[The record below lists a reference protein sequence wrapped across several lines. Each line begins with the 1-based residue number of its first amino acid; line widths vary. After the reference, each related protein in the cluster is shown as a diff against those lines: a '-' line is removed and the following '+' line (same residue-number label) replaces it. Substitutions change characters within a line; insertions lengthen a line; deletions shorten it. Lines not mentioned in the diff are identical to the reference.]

1 MKTFPQVYAALR
13 RRSRGQYTLLAACCF
28 FSVLLITAYSCMM
41 RSPTI
46 LTVLPEGGD
55 SRKQIMMIFVLAV
68 LGCGVFTT
76 YAAGLFFRQKSR
88 ETGIFLALG
97 ASRRQIQHELFRE
110 MGILSAGSCAAGAVL
125 AAPMSWLIWQVFRLF
140 IVNSDEMRLT
150 FDPKAYLLSLAF
162 SLFVIVMVF
171 FLGSRSIRRTNIID
185 VVQESHKSE
194 PIKAV
199 PRWYGGLGILLVA
212 VGLFTGYISSYVF
225 VVLLH
230 WFPPE
235 GFTGI
240 FYIPALVG
248 LYMLLLHTVVNGW
261 GGKRRQYKDLISTS
275 MMKFQGRQT
284 VRNLLVMTL
293 LIAGAYF
300 GSFYSPM
307 MGTGSMM
314 GYDARPVD
322 YVYHFRADQDIPQG
336 EEVEQLAAQYDVEI
350 TRYDQAPLYRLGI
363 DGDDTIETKAAVGVT
378 THQEYLELK
387 NSELFL
393 SASDYSRLT
402 GETLT
407 LQPGQVVGIQDPI
420 NGTGGMFDPYPHL
433 ITNALTGARLAV
445 EPLEP
450 IAYQSLFGYFVLNDQ
465 DLAAL
470 SEGLPPEWREE
481 VVFFNVTN
489 CPDTYDFAK
498 TLFNEIVDRSGPEVE
513 LVDSWDPV
521 VRERDIAET
530 GRYWADPE
538 NVQETAGV
546 TIDYDQRE
554 SSAFTLYWQY
564 MPQFRVLDKAD
575 FILKMAVFI
584 MIFVFVAIVCFAA
597 VFIIAYTRSM
607 TIALTNRQVYDDL
620 RHLGAPN
627 AYLYHSA
634 RSQVKRVFFT
644 PALIG
649 TILIYAFYLIIMLFN
664 GQKVEISV
672 TEAAGLAASFG
683 VIVGVSALLYGVYRF
698 SLGKVCRTLG
708 IQRKKKRTA

>member
-1 MKTFPQVYAALR
+1 MKTFTQVYASLR
-13 RRSRGQYTLLAACCF
+13 RRSRGQYALLGGCSF
-28 FSVLLITAYSCMM
+28 FSVLLITAYACMM

-68 LGCGVFTT
+68 IGCAVFTT

-97 ASRRQIQHELFRE
+97 ASRKQIQSELFRE
-110 MGILSAGSCAAGAVL
+110 MGLLSVGTCAAGAVL
-125 AAPMSWLIWQVFRLF
+125 GMPLAWVIWQCFRMSV
-140 IVNSDEMRLT
+140 VNTREMRLT
-150 FDPKAYLLSLAF
+150 FDPQAYLLTLLF
-162 SLFVIVMVF
+162 SVFVILMIFV
-171 FLGSRSIRRTNIID
+171 LGWRSIRRTNIID

-199 PRWYGGLGILLVA
+199 PRWYGGLGIVLTA
-212 VGLFTGYISSYVF
+212 AGLFTGYMSSTVF
-225 VVLLH
+225 IQVLH
-230 WFPPE
+230 WYPPE
-235 GFTGI
+235 GLTGI

-293 LIAGAYF
+293 LIVAAYF

-307 MGTGSMM
+307 MGAGAMV

-350 TRYDQAPLYRLGI
+350 TRYAQAPLLRLGI
-363 DGDDTIETKAAVGVT
+363 DGYDAIETETALGVKVRE
-378 THQEYLELK
+378 EYLELK

-393 SASDYSRLT
+393 SAGDYSRLT
-402 GETLT
+402 GESLT
-407 LQPGQVVGIQDPI
+407 LQPGQVVCIIDPI
-420 NGTGGMFDPYPHL
+420 NGTGGRMDPYPHI
-433 ITNALTGARLAV
+433 ITNALTGARLSV

-450 IAYQSLFGYFVLNDQ
+450 IAYQSLFGYYVMNDQ

-481 VVFFNVTN
+481 VVLFDVAD
-489 CPDTYDFAK
+489 CESSYPFAK
-498 TLFNEIVDRSGPEVE
+498 ALFNEIVDRSGPEVAI
-513 LVDSWDPV
+513 VDSWDPI

-530 GRYWADPE
+530 GSYFADPE
-538 NVQETAGV
+538 TLLELNGI
-546 TIDYDQRE
+546 TIDYNQRE
-554 SSAFTLYWQY
+554 GSTFTIYWKY
-564 MPQFRVLDKAD
+564 MPQFRVMDKAD
-575 FILKMAVFI
+575 FLFSMAVFI
-584 MIFVFVAIVCFAA
+584 MVFVFVAIVCFAA

-627 AYLYHSA
+627 AYLYRSA
-634 RSQVKRVFFT
+634 RGQVKRVFFT

-649 TILIYAFYLIIMLFN
+649 TLLILAFYLLILLFN
-664 GQKVEISV
+664 GETVAITV
-672 TEAAGLAASFG
+672 TEAAGLFASFG
-683 VIVGVSALLYGVYRF
+683 IIAGVSALLYGVYRL
-698 SLGKVCRTLG
+698 SLKKVCRVLG
-708 IQRKKKRTA
+708 IRQGRKAS